1 MKSVLRPLIAG
12 IASVLPVLALAVY
25 GLYDYYH
32 GEPSF
37 LPGGAPDND
46 PIRASGAVFILS
58 PIFAVTFAVYFAA
71 VRVLLRRFW
80 TESLMTY
87 LTVSAV
93 ISTVLATGMAR
104 DSLQSSLGGAVTAFA
119 ISFGL
124 FFSCFALGTFAVR
137 ARP

>member
-12 IASVLPVLALAVY
+12 IASVLPVLALTVY

-37 LPGGAPDND
+37 LPGGAPDNA

-80 TESLMTY
+80 TESVVTY

-93 ISTVLATGMAR
+93 ISTVLAAGMAR
-104 DSLQSSLGGAVTAFA
+104 DSLQPSLGGAVTAFA

-137 ARP
+137 VRP